1 MKNKRLEFNIHL
13 TDDDREIIDALMRQ
27 NINVSGL
34 FKTLIREYLK
44 IIEKTNHEFYSNLQN
59 KT

>member
-1 MKNKRLEFNIHL
+1 MKNKRQEFNIHL
-13 TDDDREIIDALMRQ
+13 TDDDRDIIDALMRQ

-34 FKTLIREYLK
+34 FKTFIRQYCK
-44 IIEKTNHEFYSNLQN
+44 IIEKTNNEFYSNIQN